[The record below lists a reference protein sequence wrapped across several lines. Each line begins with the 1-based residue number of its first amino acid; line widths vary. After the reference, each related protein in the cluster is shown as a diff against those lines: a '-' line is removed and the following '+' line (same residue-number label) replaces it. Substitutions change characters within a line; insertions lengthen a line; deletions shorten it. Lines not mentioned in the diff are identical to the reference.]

1 MATVITIISKRNGF
15 RRCGVA
21 HSDQPKDW
29 PQDAFTDEQWD
40 ALIAEPQLI
49 LAVKET
55 GLDLVSE
62 QRHES
67 TTAISGPLPEAP
79 ETPQAAQPQT
89 LEASAAPVGSAVDEI
104 CRQILDNEQSGAD
117 DLGADGSD
125 QVERDGQDAD
135 LAQASADA
143 AGAADQVDEQAQ
155 DAAETPAK
163 PAKTRTAKSKDDA
176 K

>member
-21 HSDQPKDW
+21 HSDQPTDW

-79 ETPQAAQPQT
+79 DTPQAAQPQT
-89 LEASAAPVGSAVDEI
+89 PEASAAPMGDA
-104 CRQILDNEQSGAD
+104 LDGIWREVLGNEQLGAD
-117 DLGADGSD
+117 DLASDGPD
-125 QVERDGQDAD
+125 QVERDAQAAD
-135 LAQASADA
+135 LAQASADV

-155 DAAETPAK
+155 DAAETPTK
-163 PAKTRTAKSKDDA
+163 PAKTRTAKSKDDT